1 MPTVLE
7 ARELWKIYETGTNRV
22 EALRKVSVKLEEGE
36 MVAVMGP
43 SGCGKTTLLNCL
55 SGLDEI
61 SSGEVFVNGAP
72 LSSMSDR
79 ELTTL
84 RGTKLGFIFQSF
96 NLLPVL
102 SAVENVELPLL
113 MVGNSPREARSMAL
127 DALASVG
134 LEDRSGHLPAEL
146 SGGEQQR
153 VTIARSYVHGP
164 AVILADEATGNL
176 DTKTSDEVLD
186 LLINLNA
193 ERGVTI
199 VLVTHDPAVAARC
212 SRIIV
217 MLDGRIVEDSGSEPE
232 SDSEEPSEAESDL
245 DQSAVQNITQNITIQ
260 DSVITDG
267 IGNLSGEEE

>member
-7 ARELWKIYETGTNRV
+7 ARELWKIYEIGTNRV

-61 SSGEVFVNGAP
+61 SSGEVLVNGAP

-84 RGTKLGFIFQSF
+84 RGTKLGFIFQAF

-113 MVGNSPREARSMAL
+113 MAGNSPREARGLAL
-127 DALASVG
+127 DALTAVG

-176 DTKTSDEVLD
+176 DTQTSDEVLD

-193 ERGVTI
+193 ERGVTM
-199 VLVTHDPAVAARC
+199 VLVTHDPDVAARC
-212 SRIIV
+212 SRILV
-217 MLDGRIVEDSGSEPE
+217 MLDGRIVEDSGSGPE

-245 DQSAVQNITQNITIQ
+245 DQSTVQNITQNITIQ
-260 DSVITDG
+260 DSVIAGDV
-267 IGNLSGEEE
+267 GNLNGEEE